1 MVRKIIFLLK
11 SKIIIFPKKLLK
23 FASKKNSGFSL
34 IELLFVVSLI
44 SVIGTIA
51 LPSVQNLVNKY
62 KKDSYINELVS
73 FLELAKRETRRYSM
87 SCKILINEEMNL
99 DDKSKEA
106 FEVSCSGN
114 KDYTKKVYL
123 MVPKLD
129 INLIQK
135 VSGEINITPR
145 GQIFRSDDNNSDST
159 FTVVFVSLK
168 GDYSRDQIYP
178 SCIVINQPSGV
189 ISSGK
194 YEISSQSFE
203 LDIKNEYSNILD
215 ESRCQTN

>member
-1 MVRKIIFLLK
+1 
-11 SKIIIFPKKLLK
+11 LK

-34 IELLFVVSLI
+34 IELLFVVSVI
-44 SVIGTIA
+44 SVIGSIS
-51 LPSVQNLVNKY
+51 LPSVQNFINKY

-73 FLELAKRETRRYSM
+73 FLELAKRETRRYGM
-87 SCKILINEEMNL
+87 SCKILINEEMKI

-114 KDYTKKVYL
+114 NDYTKKVYL

-129 INLIQK
+129 VNLIQK

-145 GQIFRSDDNNSDST
+145 GQIFSSVNNNSDST

-168 GDYSRDQIYP
+168 GNYFRDQINP

-189 ISSGK
+189 ISTGK

>member
-1 MVRKIIFLLK
+1 M
-11 SKIIIFPKKLLK
+11 K
-23 FASKKNSGFSL
+23 FASKKNAGFSL

-44 SVIGTIA
+44 SVIGSISF
-51 LPSVQNLVNKY
+51 PSVQNFINKY
-62 KKDSYINELVS
+62 KKNSYINELVS
-73 FLELAKRETRRYSM
+73 FLELSKRETRRYGM
-87 SCKILINEEMNL
+87 SCKVLINEEMNL

-114 KDYTKKVYL
+114 NDYTKKVYL

-129 INLIQK
+129 VNLIQK

-145 GQIFRSDDNNSDST
+145 GQIFRSDDDNSDST

-168 GDYSRDQIYP
+168 GDYSRNQIYP

-194 YEISSQSFE
+194 YEISSQSFK

>member
-1 MVRKIIFLLK
+1 M
-11 SKIIIFPKKLLK
+11 K

-34 IELLFVVSLI
+34 IELLFVVSVI
-44 SVIGTIA
+44 SVIGSIS
-51 LPSVQNLVNKY
+51 LPSVQNFINKY

-73 FLELAKRETRRYSM
+73 FLELAKRETRRYGM

-114 KDYTKKVYL
+114 NDYTKKVYL

-129 INLIQK
+129 VNLIQK

-145 GQIFRSDDNNSDST
+145 GQIFSSDDNNSDYT

-168 GDYSRDQIYP
+168 GDYSRNQIQP

-189 ISSGK
+189 ISTGN
-194 YEISSQSFE
+194 YEILSQYFNF
-203 LDIKNEYSNILD
+203 DIKNEYSNILD

>member
-1 MVRKIIFLLK
+1 M
-11 SKIIIFPKKLLK
+11 K
-23 FASKKNSGFSL
+23 FSSKKNSGFSL

-73 FLELAKRETRRYSM
+73 FLELAKRETRRYGM

-114 KDYTKKVYL
+114 NDYTKKVYL

-129 INLIQK
+129 VNLIQK

-145 GQIFRSDDNNSDST
+145 GQILSSVENNSNST

-189 ISSGK
+189 ISTGK
-194 YEISSQSFE
+194 YEISSQFFE
-203 LDIKNEYSNILD
+203 LDIKNEYSNILE

>member
-1 MVRKIIFLLK
+1 M
-11 SKIIIFPKKLLK
+11 K

-34 IELLFVVSLI
+34 IELLFVVSILSFIGSI
-44 SVIGTIA
+44 S
-51 LPSVQNLVNKY
+51 LPSFQNLINKY

-73 FLELAKRETRRYSM
+73 FLELAKRETRRYGM

-114 KDYTKKVYL
+114 NDYTKKVYL

-129 INLIQK
+129 VNLIQK

-145 GQIFRSDDNNSDST
+145 GQIFRSDDDNSDST

-194 YEISSQSFE
+194 YEISSQSFK

>member
-1 MVRKIIFLLK
+1 M
-11 SKIIIFPKKLLK
+11 K
-23 FASKKNSGFSL
+23 FASQKNSGFSL
-34 IELLFVVSLI
+34 IELLIVLSLI
-44 SVIGTIA
+44 SVIGSIS
-51 LPSVQNLVNKY
+51 LPSVQNFINKY

-73 FLELAKRETRRYSM
+73 FLELAKRETRRYGM
-87 SCKILINEEMNL
+87 SCKILINEEMKI

-114 KDYTKKVYL
+114 NDYTKKVYL

-129 INLIQK
+129 VNLIQK

-145 GQIFRSDDNNSDST
+145 GQIFSSVNNNSDST

-168 GDYSRDQIYP
+168 GNYSRDQINP

-189 ISSGK
+189 ISTGK

-203 LDIKNEYSNILD
+203 LDIKNEYSNILE

>member
-1 MVRKIIFLLK
+1 MK
-11 SKIIIFPKKLLK
+11 S
-23 FASKKNSGFSL
+23 ASKKNSGFSL

-44 SVIGTIA
+44 SIFGTIA
-51 LPSVQNLVNKY
+51 LPSVQNLINKY

-73 FLELAKRETRRYSM
+73 FLELAKRETRRYGM

-114 KDYTKKVYL
+114 NDYTKKVYL

-129 INLIQK
+129 VNLIQK

-145 GQIFRSDDNNSDST
+145 GQIFRSDDNNSDSA

-194 YEISSQSFE
+194 YEISSQSFD
-203 LDIKNEYSNILD
+203 LNIKNSLSYFILTHITVSQFKLDYSL
-215 ESRCQTN
+215 